1 MVTNSFA
8 AHQIGWV
15 AIGTGIAGLL
25 GLAFII
31 LFFTIGQPFGTLND
45 VCIGLAAILSAVLAW
60 VSFPEFHALS
70 PRLSWV
76 ALVAA
81 LAGTFV
87 VAVGSALVISRV
99 TGWYLAGL
107 YMAAGN
113 ALLGLWLLGLN
124 YAARHGNTWPQSLI
138 VTGLVVGVLMAL
150 GLAAIPGIIGASIPG
165 MPPPGTSTTSGK
177 QAPWDGWSPILSGV
191 SGWAASYCRNDAKK
205 TRLTNSRMAR
215 AIRLFV
221 KINR

>member
-1 MVTNSFA
+1 MVTTSFPA
-8 AHQIGWV
+8 YLNGWV

-60 VSFPEFHALS
+60 GLFPEFHALS

-107 YMAAGN
+107 YMTAGN

-150 GLAAIPGIIGASIPG
+150 GLAAIPGIIGRIDSWDA
-165 MPPPGTSTTSGK
+165 
-177 QAPWDGWSPILSGV
+177 APWYINYIGQAGALGWLVSYPIWCIWLGRILLS
-191 SGWAASYCRNDAKK
+191 K
-205 TRLTNSRMAR
+205 
-215 AIRLFV
+215 
-221 KINR
+221 